1 MVSQTETR
9 AGEVTRVSGYGFQL
23 NGQAR
28 WYNLSKFVTGLAL
41 PAVGEVVEIS
51 LSRGYVVQIARRAD
65 PPAGEP
71 GSAPALPP
79 PTTSQAPAP
88 VAETTLPPVA
98 ETDQLPFEP
107 LVEPPFLDPDALPFD
122 EPSEDAEEAS
132 PAAEVEWELGPAGAL
147 VSPSPPE
154 KDLQMV
160 RMNAITNAVAILSS
174 GGRTCAVDD
183 VLALAARLEAWV
195 RRPG

>member
-9 AGEVTRVSGYGFQL
+9 AGEVTRVSSYGFQL

-28 WYNLSKFVTGLAL
+28 WYNLSKFVTGLEL

-51 LSRGYVVQIARRAD
+51 LSRGYVVQIARRTD

-88 VAETTLPPVA
+88 VAKTTLPPVA
-98 ETDQLPFEP
+98 EPDQLPFEP

-122 EPSEDAEEAS
+122 EPVAGEAAAA
-132 PAAEVEWELGPAGAL
+132 PADGVGWEPGTIRG
-147 VSPSPPE
+147 
-154 KDLQMV
+154 
-160 RMNAITNAVAILSS
+160 
-174 GGRTCAVDD
+174 
-183 VLALAARLEAWV
+183 V
-195 RRPG
+195 RRSFCLGAADKGSECTPSRTRWPS

>member
-51 LSRGYVVQIARRAD
+51 LSRGYVVQIARRTD
-65 PPAGEP
+65 PP
-71 GSAPALPP
+71 PP
-79 PTTSQAPAP
+79 PTVSQAPTPLAETTPSP
-88 VAETTLPPVA
+88 VAEP
-98 ETDQLPFEP
+98 DQLPFEP
-107 LVEPPFLDPDALPFD
+107 LVEPPLLDPDALPLD
-122 EPSEDAEEAS
+122 EPLAGEAAAAPADGVRWEPGLAEEF
-132 PAAEVEWELGPAGAL
+132 AA
-147 VSPSPPE
+147 PSLPE
-154 KDLQMV
+154 SGRQAV
-160 RMNAITNAVAILSS
+160 RLHAITNAVAILSS
-174 GGRTCAVDD
+174 GGHTCAVDE